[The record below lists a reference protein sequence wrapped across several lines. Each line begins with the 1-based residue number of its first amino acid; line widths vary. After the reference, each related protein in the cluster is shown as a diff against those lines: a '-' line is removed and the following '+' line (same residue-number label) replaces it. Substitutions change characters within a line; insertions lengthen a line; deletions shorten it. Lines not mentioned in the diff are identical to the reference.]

1 MDYSCG
7 VKRIYQTNHRATK
20 DKFSPPNPKKKTR
33 QDGRT
38 SCQQKSRRNVHEG
51 MAIKCVDV
59 ISANNLKSEKRGT
72 EKSYFR
78 K

>member
-20 DKFSPPNPKKKTR
+20 DKSSPPNPKKRTR
-33 QDGRT
+33 QDDIMPAEKPT
-38 SCQQKSRRNVHEG
+38 QCSRRNG
-51 MAIKCVDV
+51 QKGVDV

-72 EKSYFR
+72 EKSYFW